1 MAITTIGNTTSA
13 SSNAFRTG
21 AAPPLQGVNLTAS
34 AIDHATVALQW
45 TLPPIQLL
53 RGPSVRFD
61 ITYELVG
68 GPVFVFK
75 SLSSNET
82 GTKVGNL
89 RPSTAYLFKVC
100 SQQSFFIFCFQ

>member
-1 MAITTIGNTTSA
+1 MNSTLQVTAVTTVGNTTSI

-21 AAPPLQGVNLTAS
+21 AAPPLQGVNLSAS

-53 RGPSVRFD
+53 RGPPARFD

-68 GPVFVFK
+68 GPVFVSK
-75 SLSSNET
+75 SISGNET

-89 RPSTAYLFKVC
+89 RPSTTYLFKVC
-100 SQQSFFIFCFQ
+100 LQ